1 MGFMGK
7 MDTYRYT
14 TLPFYYALP
23 FTVEPFGVC
32 ARTQKTRDLAEK
44 LGYTFVI
51 GSPEELI
58 SYPEVDIVDISTP
71 NIAHRN
77 QLLLALQEGKAIYCE
92 KPLVANIQKV

>member
-44 LGYTFVI
+44 LGRAITVLC
-51 GSPEELI
+51 E
-58 SYPEVDIVDISTP
+58 IVLRKRGKRAERGGCT
-71 NIAHRN
+71 
-77 QLLLALQEGKAIYCE
+77 EKGKAF
-92 KPLVANIQKV
+92 L